1 MGHDALQQL
10 QPRSQGALLPVSWI
24 QLPKTLSCFLNLYMH
39 YVACRLSPKAV
50 PINDPVQSDSI
61 SVDNTAVIHLLDSCE
76 NLLASTR
83 AFEGMKKV
91 AKRR

>member
-39 YVACRLSPKAV
+39 YVARRLKLSPSM
-50 PINDPVQSDSI
+50 IQFR
-61 SVDNTAVIHLLDSCE
+61 VILYL
-76 NLLASTR
+76 
-83 AFEGMKKV
+83 
-91 AKRR
+91 